1 MCLDNIILIKD
12 EMKLKLID
20 FGFARKEARRMSPRL
35 AMSWYLAPE
44 VIILFK
50 ILLILYLI
58 FSFLSSLTFYNLLYY
73 KG

>member
-1 MCLDNIILIKD
+1 
-12 EMKLKLID
+12 MKLKLID

-50 ILLILYLI
+50 VLLILI
-58 FSFLSSLTFYNLLYY
+58 LYTVF
-73 KG
+73 